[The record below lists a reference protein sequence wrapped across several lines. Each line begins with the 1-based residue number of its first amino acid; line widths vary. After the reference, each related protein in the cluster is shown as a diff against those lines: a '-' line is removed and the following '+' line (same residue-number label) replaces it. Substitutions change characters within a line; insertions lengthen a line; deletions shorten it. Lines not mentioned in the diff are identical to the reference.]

1 MAANRHP
8 HMCSKFA
15 DLAIVPRSIVK
26 HCIHAGCAE
35 HALRDDS
42 FFYADDAPWK
52 VARRHLCGPDAIVQG
67 DSAPHPNR
75 IATRNGSTD
84 KAAEAAVNRPAA
96 RNRSSHL

>member
-1 MAANRHP
+1 
-8 HMCSKFA
+8 MCSKFA

-67 DSAPHPNR
+67 DSAPPQR
-75 IATRNGSTD
+75 AASKPDRNAKWKYRQGGGG
-84 KAAEAAVNRPAA
+84 RGQQA
-96 RNRSSHL
+96 RRTKQK